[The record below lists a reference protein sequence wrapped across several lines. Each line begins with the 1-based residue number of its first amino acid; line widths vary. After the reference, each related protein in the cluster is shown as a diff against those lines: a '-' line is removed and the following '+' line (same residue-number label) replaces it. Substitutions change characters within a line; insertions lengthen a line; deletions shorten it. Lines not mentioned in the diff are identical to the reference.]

1 MNHIRPAKVYLIGA
15 GPGDPGLITVRG
27 AELIG
32 RADAILYD
40 GLANESLLQYASPSS
55 EKICVGK
62 HGHGGMWGQ
71 SQIDDEVV
79 RLAKMGKSVARL
91 KGGDTAI
98 FARTAE
104 EVDRLIEE
112 GIPYEIV
119 PGITAALAASAFAG
133 IPITHRDWSSAV
145 ALITGRLQPADGSE
159 DAEESLDWNALAKF
173 PGTLVLYM
181 GVTTAAHWSRKLIEA
196 GKPAAT
202 PVAMVRR
209 CSWPDQ
215 QVIRCDLGS
224 VAATI
229 AAMPGLRPPIISIVG
244 EVIQMAKAM
253 DWFATR
259 PWFGKRIWVTSPEHT
274 AKILGHMFAEQGAD
288 VIRMPAMTIAPPTDW
303 QPVDAMFQTLDQT
316 DWIVFSSVVGVESF
330 FSRLRGLG
338 KDGRYLHRCKLAA
351 VGPGTA
357 AAIANESMHCDMV
370 PQVAGADSLAELL
383 VHQCDGKRF
392 LFVRNPDGETSA
404 MERLTRAGAEV
415 ATMNIYF
422 QLPTRSLSS
431 EWLTRLESGE
441 IHAITATSKNIAS
454 CTVALL
460 GERSRHQK
468 WLSLSPAITARLHDL
483 GCMNVETAREP
494 SLDAMVEL
502 APGHPPSGR
511 VGQSPGRVN

>member
-1 MNHIRPAKVYLIGA
+1 MNQIPPAKVYLIGA

-32 RADAILYD
+32 RADAVLYD
-40 GLANESLLQYASPSS
+40 GLANESLLSYASYHA

-79 RLAKMGKSVARL
+79 RLAKMGKTVARL

-133 IPITHRDWSSAV
+133 IPLTHRDWSSAV
-145 ALITGRLQPADGSE
+145 ALVTGRLQPADGSE
-159 DAEESLDWNALAKF
+159 DAEESLDWNAIAKF

-181 GVTTAAHWSRKLIEA
+181 GVTTAAHWSSKLMEA
-196 GKPAAT
+196 GKPATT
-202 PVAMVRR
+202 PVALVRR

-215 QVIRCDLGS
+215 QVIRSDLGS

-229 AAMPGLRPPIISIVG
+229 AAITDLRPPMISIVG

-253 DWFATR
+253 DWFTSR
-259 PWFGKRIWVTSPEHT
+259 RCFGKRIWITSPEHT
-274 AKILGHMFAEQGAD
+274 AKILGQKFAELGAD
-288 VIRMPAMTIAPPTDW
+288 VIRMPVIAIAPPTDW
-303 QPVDAMFQTLDQT
+303 RPVDAILQTLDQI
-316 DWIVFSSVVGVESF
+316 DWIVFSSVYGVEGF
-330 FSRLRGLG
+330 FSRLRVLG
-338 KDGRYLHRCKLAA
+338 KDGRCMHRCQFAA
-351 VGPGTA
+351 VGSGTA
-357 AAIANESMHCDMV
+357 VAIEKESMHCDMV
-370 PQVAGADSLAELL
+370 PQVSGADSLAELL
-383 VHQCDGKRF
+383 VHLCERKRF

-404 MERLTRAGAEV
+404 MDRLARAGAEV
-415 ATMNIYF
+415 LTMDIYF
-422 QLPTRSLSS
+422 QLKTPSLPA
-431 EWLTRLESGE
+431 EWLGRIKSGE
-441 IHAITATSKNIAS
+441 IHAITATSKNIATQ
-454 CTVALL
+454 TVALL
-460 GERSRHQK
+460 GESSRDQK

-483 GCMNVETAREP
+483 GCENVETAREP
-494 SLDAMVEL
+494 SFDALVDL
-502 APGHPPSGR
+502 A
-511 VGQSPGRVN
+511 

>member
-1 MNHIRPAKVYLIGA
+1 MTQIPPAKVYLIGA

-32 RADAILYD
+32 RADAVLYD
-40 GLANESLLQYASPSS
+40 GLANELLLNYASDQA

-79 RLAKMGKSVARL
+79 RLAKMGKTVARL

-133 IPITHRDWSSAV
+133 IPLTHRDWSSAV
-145 ALITGRLQPADGSE
+145 ALVTGRLQPADGSE

-181 GVTTAAHWSRKLIEA
+181 GVTTAAHWSSKLLEA
-196 GKPAAT
+196 GKPATT
-202 PVAMVRR
+202 PVALVRR

-215 QVIRCDLGS
+215 QVIRSDLGS

-229 AAMPGLRPPIISIVG
+229 EAMPDLRPPIISIIG
-244 EVIQMAKAM
+244 EVIQMVKAM
-253 DWFATR
+253 DWFTSR
-259 PWFGKRIWVTSPEHT
+259 RCFGKRIWITSPEHT
-274 AKILGHMFAEQGAD
+274 AKILGQKFAELGAD
-288 VIRMPAMTIAPPTDW
+288 VIRMPVIAIAMPTDW
-303 QPVDAMFQTLDQT
+303 RPVDAMLQTLDQI
-316 DWIVFSSVVGVESF
+316 DWIVFSSVYGVEGF
-330 FSRLRGLG
+330 FSRLRVLG
-338 KDGRYLHRCKLAA
+338 KDGRCLHRCKLAA
-351 VGPGTA
+351 VGSGTA
-357 AAIANESMHCDMV
+357 AAIAKEAMHCDMV
-370 PQVAGADSLAELL
+370 PQVSGADSLTELL
-383 VHQCDGKRF
+383 VHQCERKRF

-404 MERLTRAGAEV
+404 MDRLARAGAEV
-415 ATMNIYF
+415 VTMDIYF
-422 QLPTRSLSS
+422 QLRIPSLPV
-431 EWLTRLESGE
+431 EWLVRVKSGE
-441 IHAITATSKNIAS
+441 IHAITATSKNIATQ
-454 CTVALL
+454 TVALL
-460 GERSRHQK
+460 GESSREQK

-483 GCMNVETAREP
+483 GCTNVETAREP
-494 SLDAMVEL
+494 SLDALVDL
-502 APGHPPSGR
+502 A
-511 VGQSPGRVN
+511 

>member
-1 MNHIRPAKVYLIGA
+1 MNRVRPAKVYLIGA

-40 GLANESLLQYASPSS
+40 GLANEALLNYASNHA
-55 EKICVGK
+55 EMICVGK
-62 HGHGGMWGQ
+62 HGHGGTWGQ

-145 ALITGRLQPADGSE
+145 ALITGRLQPADGSDE
-159 DAEESLDWNALAKF
+159 AEESLDWNALAKF

-181 GVTTAAHWSRKLIEA
+181 GVTTAAHWSSKLMEA

-224 VAATI
+224 VAKTLDS
-229 AAMPGLRPPIISIVG
+229 MPGLRPPIISIVG
-244 EVIQMAKAM
+244 EVIRMAKAM
-253 DWFATR
+253 DWFTER
-259 PWFGKRIWVTSPEHT
+259 PWFGKRIWVTSPTHT
-274 AKILGHMFAEQGAD
+274 AKILGQKFVEQGAE
-288 VIRMPAMTIAPPTDW
+288 VIQIPVMTVVPPADW
-303 QPVDAMFQTLDQT
+303 QQVDAMLGSLDQT
-316 DWIVFSSVVGVESF
+316 DWIVFSNVFGVEGF
-330 FSRLRGLG
+330 FSRLRMLG
-338 KDGRYLHRCKLAA
+338 KDGRCLHRCKLAA
-351 VGPGTA
+351 VGSGTA
-357 AAIANESMHCDMV
+357 AAIAKESMHCDMV
-370 PQVAGADSLAELL
+370 PQIAGVEYLADLL
-383 VHQCDGKRF
+383 IHQCKGKRI

-404 MERLTRAGAEV
+404 MDRLTEAGALV
-415 ATMNIYF
+415 VTMNIYH
-422 QLPTRSLSS
+422 QLPAPSLSA
-431 EWLTRLESGE
+431 EWLSRIESGE
-441 IHAITATSKNIAS
+441 IHAITATSKNIA
-454 CTVALL
+454 THAVKLL
-460 GERSRHQK
+460 GERSRNQN
-468 WLSLSPAITARLHDL
+468 WLSLSPSITAKLHDL
-483 GCMNVETAREP
+483 GCAQVETAREP
-494 SLDAMVEL
+494 SLDALVDL
-502 APGHPPSGR
+502 ANASKYI
-511 VGQSPGRVN
+511 